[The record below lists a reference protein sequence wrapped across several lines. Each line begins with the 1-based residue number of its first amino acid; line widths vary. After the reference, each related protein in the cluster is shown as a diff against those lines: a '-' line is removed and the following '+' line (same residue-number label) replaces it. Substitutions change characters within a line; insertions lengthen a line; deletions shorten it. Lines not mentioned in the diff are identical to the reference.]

1 MSNYEEKESDY
12 GFIFKVS
19 GPLVVA
25 DNMSGSAMYE
35 LVRVGH
41 SKLVGEIIKLEG
53 DTASIQVYEDTSGLT
68 VGDPVLRKKQPLS
81 VELGPGIMGTI
92 FDGIQRPLE
101 HIFQDSGDVYV
112 PKGVDIPCLS
122 RDVRW
127 TFTPSATIQ
136 EGMPVTGGDIMGI
149 VYENEIIHSHK
160 ILVPPNVY
168 GTVTKIH
175 TTGTDGHETFLVD
188 DVVMEVYNESQDR
201 THHLSL
207 SHFWPV
213 RRPRPIA
220 EKLPG
225 NVPLITGLRV
235 IDGLFPSVLGGT
247 CAVPGAFGCGK
258 TVISQSLSKFSNS
271 DVIVYVGCGE
281 RGNEMAEVLCD
292 FPELTM
298 TIKDEQ
304 GKEKEV
310 GIMKRTTLVANTSNM
325 PVAAREASIYTGI
338 TLAEYFRDQG
348 MNVSMMGDSTSRWA
362 EALREISG
370 RLGEMPADSGYPA
383 YLGSRLAAFYERAGR
398 VSCLG
403 SPDREGTV
411 TVVGAVSPP
420 GGDFSD
426 PVTAATLSIVQVF
439 WGLDKKLAQR
449 KHFPSL
455 NWLISY
461 TKYMQ
466 VLEPYFNNMDPRY
479 SYLRNQARNIL
490 QQEDNLSEIVQLV
503 GKESLSEDQKVVM
516 EVAKLIREDFLAQNA
531 FTEHDFTCPL
541 PKTVGMLSVIITFYD
556 LCQKAIADSP
566 ADAKLTYA
574 HIKTSLAPIIQK
586 VIDSKYVDPKSN
598 TADISKGYLDLVEE
612 MKLEFQKLADGM

>member
-1 MSNYEEKESDY
+1 MSSYEKESEY

-101 HIFQDSGDVYV
+101 HIFRDTGDVYV
-112 PKGVDIPCLS
+112 PKGVDIPCLT

-127 TFTPSATIQ
+127 TFTPSAEIR
-136 EGMPVTGGDIMGI
+136 EGAPVTGGDVMGI
-149 VYENEIIHSHK
+149 VYENEIIESHK

-175 TTGTDGHETFLVD
+175 TNGTDGYETFLVD
-188 DVVMEVYNESQDR
+188 DVVMEVYNEAQDK
-201 THHLSL
+201 THYLSL

-213 RRPRPIA
+213 RRPRPIT

-298 TIKDEQ
+298 TILD
-304 GKEKEV
+304 KETGTEREV

-403 SPDREGTV
+403 SPEREGTV
-411 TVVGAVSPP
+411 SVVGAVSPP

-455 NWLISY
+455 HWLISY
-461 TKYMQ
+461 SKYMQ
-466 VLEPYFNNMDPRY
+466 VLGPYFNNMDPRY
-479 SYLRNQARNIL
+479 TYLQTQAKNIL

-531 FTEHDFTCPL
+531 FTEHDYMCPL
-541 PKTVGMLSVIITFYD
+541 VKTVGMLSVIINFYD

-586 VIDSKYVDPKSN
+586 VVDSKYVDPKTDKVEIKRGYN
-598 TADISKGYLDLVEE
+598 DIVDE
-612 MKLEFQKLADGM
+612 MKREFQNLQDGM